1 MANTEIPQR
10 FILKRKRRRSF
21 FFVNIFTTIFLAQWC
36 NWWNRVQLNPW
47 MKMKNATVFKRL
59 KQLEKLTHK
68 SGENGR
74 CILLPWILKR
84 WHCAPSWIRK
94 RGRGKTL
101 FEWNK
106 KRERK
111 KEKKKVKRIQTR
123 RGRPFLRSRTFDWLS
138 RAGRCAKQC
147 QPPTKKRLDAWISLA
162 NLVAICT
169 ARHCDTMIWQAIH
182 YRKVCR

>member
-101 FEWNK
+101 LNEIRK
-106 KRERK
+106 EKERK
-111 KEKKKVKRIQTR
+111 RKKKWNESRLVEAVRFSVLELLID
-123 RGRPFLRSRTFDWLS
+123 FLEPADALNNANR
-138 RAGRCAKQC
+138 Q
-147 QPPTKKRLDAWISLA
+147 QKKDSTLE
-162 NLVAICT
+162 
-169 ARHCDTMIWQAIH
+169 
-182 YRKVCR
+182 

>member
-1 MANTEIPQR
+1 MANTEISQR

-101 FEWNK
+101 LNEIRK
-106 KRERK
+106 EKERK
-111 KEKKKVKRIQTR
+111 RKKKWNESRLVEAVRFSVLELLID
-123 RGRPFLRSRTFDWLS
+123 FLEPADALNNANR
-138 RAGRCAKQC
+138 Q
-147 QPPTKKRLDAWISLA
+147 QKKDSTLE
-162 NLVAICT
+162 
-169 ARHCDTMIWQAIH
+169 
-182 YRKVCR
+182 